1 MAYSDLTLTEAV
13 RKLKRGE
20 MTAVEYVEDL
30 LRRCERYRGLNAFIH
45 QDAEMIREAARRSD
59 EIFDLKI
66 VLGPLHGAPIVLKDN
81 MDTAAM
87 PTTGGTPA
95 LKDHRPSANAP
106 IAQALIDAGAIVF
119 GKANLHELAQG
130 ITNNNRAFGPARNPY
145 DPDKIPGGSSGG
157 CAVAVSARLA
167 PAAMGT
173 DTGGSV
179 RIPAAL
185 CGIVGFR
192 PTMGRYPQQG
202 VIPISH
208 TRDTA
213 GPMTRSVADAV
224 LLDRVI
230 TGSMQ
235 EILPARLR
243 GLRLGVPRAH
253 FYENIDPAVND
264 AMESALRRFRDYGI
278 DLIEADLPGVGS
290 LDRTAGFVIALYEG
304 VADLNEYLA
313 SHQLGLDFAA
323 IIAGVASPDVK
334 TLLSGQLNR
343 GAISKATYLEAIKE
357 HRPRLQ
363 ALYRE
368 YFAEHRL
375 NGIVLPTTPLP
386 AVPIG
391 DDQTTT
397 LNGETVPTFLTFIR
411 NTSPQSLA
419 GIPGINLPAGL
430 SPDGLPIG
438 VEIDGPFKSDD
449 ELLAIGLALEE
460 RETPFPAPDLSG

>member
-1 MAYSDLTLTEAV
+1 
-13 RKLKRGE
+13 
-20 MTAVEYVEDL
+20 
-30 LRRCERYRGLNAFIH
+30 
-45 QDAEMIREAARRSD
+45 MIREAARRSD

-264 AMESALRRFRDYGI
+264 AMDSALRRFRDYGI

-290 LDRTAGFVIALYEG
+290 LDRTAG
-304 VADLNEYLA
+304 
-313 SHQLGLDFAA
+313 S
-323 IIAGVASPDVK
+323 
-334 TLLSGQLNR
+334 
-343 GAISKATYLEAIKE
+343 
-357 HRPRLQ
+357 
-363 ALYRE
+363 
-368 YFAEHRL
+368 
-375 NGIVLPTTPLP
+375 
-386 AVPIG
+386 
-391 DDQTTT
+391 
-397 LNGETVPTFLTFIR
+397 
-411 NTSPQSLA
+411 
-419 GIPGINLPAGL
+419 
-430 SPDGLPIG
+430 
-438 VEIDGPFKSDD
+438 
-449 ELLAIGLALEE
+449 
-460 RETPFPAPDLSG
+460 